1 MQLTQSATE
10 RTAPASSHSP
20 TGEVLCIDIKDIEL
34 FDKNPRRNR
43 NPAYDRIK
51 ASILANGLDQPL
63 IVTKRPGEEKFVV
76 HAGGNTRLQ
85 ILKELYAV
93 SGDPAFA
100 IVNCIFVGWDNES
113 AVLLA
118 HLRENDL
125 RGDLTFVDKAVAICA
140 LEDLLTEEYD
150 RKEYSVRQLQEV
162 LKSRGYG
169 ISGALITYMRYAV
182 NYLLPAM
189 PVALSDGLGR
199 RQVQKIRRLQRLGG
213 EIWTNRD
220 IGSKDEFDGIFAELC
235 RRYDSPDWQIEP
247 LMRAVETEIAEAVDT
262 SIQVIRMEMDCLAN
276 GRLLSD
282 ELPETEARANA
293 QPDQDENAGGTDDA
307 IQSDDVDEGESLTVS
322 IEVPAVS
329 KGALPDALVAGECID
344 SLRYQAYEHAESLA
358 RRFGLGDLIVP
369 LADIGLGFLMKDIPS
384 RDVIDR
390 VDDELRASMCT
401 MWWQLLAFS
410 EITIAPVSVIEG
422 YLDRNSELLSIL
434 QNGKIRLLFERIWII
449 DPGSFADRFW
459 CRLNQQDWIDWLQLA
474 HSYRELNRLALEQ
487 ERPLWEALS

>member
-1 MQLTQSATE
+1 MQLTQPATDKTRPE
-10 RTAPASSHSP
+10 SLRSL

-34 FDKNPRRNR
+34 FDKNPRQNR

-63 IVTKRPGEEKFVV
+63 IITRRPGDENFVV

-93 SGDPAFA
+93 SDDPAFA
-100 IVNCIFVGWDNES
+100 IVNCIFVEWDNES

-125 RGDLTFVDKAVAICA
+125 RGDLTFIDKAVAICA
-140 LEDLLTEEYD
+140 LEDLLIEETD
-150 RKEYSVRQLQEV
+150 CQEYSVRQLQEV

-169 ISGALITYMRYAV
+169 ISGALISYMRYAV

-189 PVALSDGLGR
+189 PVALADGLPR

-213 EIWTNRD
+213 EIWTRRG
-220 IGSKDEFDGIFAELC
+220 IGSQEEFDGIFSELC

-247 LMRAVETEIAEAVDT
+247 LTRAVETEVAEAADT
-262 SIQVIRMEMDCLAN
+262 GVQVIRMEMDCLAS
-276 GRLLSD
+276 GRSLSD
-282 ELPETEARANA
+282 EMPVAGVPSSDES
-293 QPDQDENAGGTDDA
+293 DQNEN
-307 IQSDDVDEGESLTVS
+307 VESTVESEEVASAEKREPVKVS
-322 IEVPAVS
+322 IAVPTTPV
-329 KGALPDALVAGECID
+329 GTLPDASVSSNCID

-369 LADIGLGFLMKDIPS
+369 VPDIGLGFLLTDLPS
-384 RDVIDR
+384 NTVIER

-410 EITIAPVSVIEG
+410 EITIAPMSVVEG
-422 YLDRNSELLSIL
+422 YLDKNSELLSIL
-434 QNGKIRLLFERIWII
+434 SNGKIRLLFERIRII

-459 CRLNQQDWIDWLQLA
+459 CRLSQHDWMDWLQLA
-474 HSYRELNRLALEQ
+474 HSYRELNRLAVEQ
-487 ERPLWEALS
+487 ERPLWEPLS